1 MRWGQ
6 LKIYIL
12 FFHEL
17 LQLTTHFI
25 IQSLQF
31 WAKSSLGEVF
41 ENSLV
46 RSAHFRSR
54 SAFHWF
60 GQDAVGVIVIDDHYV
75 LVARNRRYQETA
87 GLIREDLARYVMTIS
102 KDIVGA
108 LLVLS
113 RVEILLGFV
122 HPRERFWRS
131 HRPFGLGR
139 PDVLALLV

>member
-1 MRWGQ
+1 MILKGSNGSFGRISAVGVRWGQ

-17 LQLTTHFI
+17 LQLSTHFI

-87 GLIREDLARYVMTIS
+87 DLRRSGPLCHDNQQRHSWCAVGVVPGGDPARFRPPQ
-102 KDIVGA
+102 G
-108 LLVLS
+108 
-113 RVEILLGFV
+113 EIL
-122 HPRERFWRS
+122 
-131 HRPFGLGR
+131 
-139 PDVLALLV
+139 A